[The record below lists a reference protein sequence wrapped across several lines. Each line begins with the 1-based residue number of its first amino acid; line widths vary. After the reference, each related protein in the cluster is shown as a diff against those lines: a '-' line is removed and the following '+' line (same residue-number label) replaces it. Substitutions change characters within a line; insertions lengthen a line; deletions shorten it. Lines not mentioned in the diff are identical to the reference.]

1 MAMYV
6 LSEKIRISND
16 EDIIISEEEERP
28 KGLGKDKKEF
38 QLDPP
43 IVLLFFF
50 FSFIKKTQTLQNI
63 KFSIFFI
70 KMKSLPINNQQGSG
84 I

>member
-50 FSFIKKTQTLQNI
+50 FLLLKRLKLCKTLNFLY
-63 KFSIFFI
+63 FSL
-70 KMKSLPINNQQGSG
+70 K
-84 I
+84 

>member
-16 EDIIISEEEERP
+16 EDIIISEEEERA

-50 FSFIKKTQTLQNI
+50 F
-63 KFSIFFI
+63 FFY
-70 KMKSLPINNQQGSG
+70 
-84 I
+84 